1 MCIFGGFT
9 SDGIAGDLIVAS
21 LTQPEI
27 LGNLNIRQWDTFDNL
42 LIDGSGRFG
51 MSICA
56 APLWLQQEKE
66 AAGFC
71 LFGGVSA
78 ENDFGDVWHCCRID
92 LFI

>member
-21 LTQPEI
+21 LSIQPEI

-51 MSICA
+51 MCICT
-56 APLWLQQEKE
+56 APLWLKKE

-78 ENDFGDVWHCCRID
+78 ENDFGDVWHFCRID
-92 LFI
+92 